1 MLLLCCCCSCCLF
14 IHLGR
19 SSCRRISWHGEED
32 RTIKINKWKENT
44 QTRRR
49 CNAAAGG
56 SACKNI
62 VFYGDVQGRAGAPA
76 APESVQNE
84 PTNEWMDGWTN
95 KSLLISCAK
104 PFATR
109 ILLLLVLPPAPPPLG
124 MAPLLLDGGGR
135 LKFISRIILSE
146 NMNYK
151 PFTGIRGVS
160 FFLSFSHYIFHCS
173 PPPSNYPRRCDRAMS
188 PLKCGRGGGEEE

>member
-1 MLLLCCCCSCCLF
+1 MTRSSILGERNAHNCPIYMLLLCCCCSCCLF

-19 SSCRRISWHGEED
+19 SSCRRISWHGEEED

-49 CNAAAGG
+49 CNAAGG

-109 ILLLLVLPPAPPPLG
+109 FLLLLVL
-124 MAPLLLDGGGR
+124 LLLLLGW
-135 LKFISRIILSE
+135 LL
-146 NMNYK
+146 
-151 PFTGIRGVS
+151 
-160 FFLSFSHYIFHCS
+160 C
-173 PPPSNYPRRCDRAMS
+173 C
-188 PLKCGRGGGEEE
+188 